1 MFKILIVDDMKS
13 VHSFVKNLLSKA
25 EGLAVTSVFNGQ
37 EALDA
42 LKSGQQFDLIFLDWE
57 MPVMTGPETLRA
69 FSEIKLSTPV
79 IMMTTKN
86 TTDDIQNMLSLGASE
101 YLLKPFTVDIIFE
114 KINFVTGKDFK
125 YAA

>member
-1 MFKILIVDDMKS
+1 MKS

-25 EGLAVTSVFNGQ
+25 EGLTVTSVFNGQ
-37 EALDA
+37 EALEV
-42 LKSGQQFDLIFLDWE
+42 LKSGQKFDLIFLDWE

-69 FSEIKLSTPV
+69 FSETSLSTPV

-86 TTDDIQNMLSLGASE
+86 TVEDIQNMLNLGASE